1 MNDLLAIDVG
11 NTYITLGVFR
21 GEKLIA
27 HWTIGT
33 HRERTADEYAVL
45 LGSLFAQRGLTLSE
59 IEHSVLG
66 CVVPPLL
73 STFQEIG
80 RRHLGGSPLVV
91 GPGVKTG
98 LQIRTDNPREVG
110 ADRVANALAA
120 RRLYGTPA
128 IVIDFSTATTFD
140 AVSREG
146 DYLGDA
152 IAPGLGIAADAL
164 FRQTA
169 KLPRVELTA
178 PASAIGRNTE
188 ESIQSGLIFGYV
200 GLVEGMVERFRQE
213 LGQDTRVIATGE
225 HAALI
230 AQHTRVIQAVD
241 PNLTLVGLRLIY
253 ELNRGSQQAP

>member
-11 NTYITLGVFR
+11 NTNITLGVFR
-21 GEKLIA
+21 GEELIA

-45 LGSLFAQRGLTLSE
+45 LSSLFAQRGLALSE

-80 RRHLGGSPLVV
+80 KRYLGGPPLVV

-98 LQIRTDNPREVG
+98 LRIRTDNPREVG

-120 RRLYGTPA
+120 QRLYGTPA
-128 IVIDFSTATTFD
+128 IVIDFSTATIFD
-140 AVSREG
+140 AVSSEG

-152 IAPGLGIAADAL
+152 IAPGLGIASDAL

-169 KLPRVELTA
+169 KLPRVELIA

-188 ESIQSGLIFGYV
+188 ESIQSGLVYGYV
-200 GLVEGMVERFRQE
+200 GLVEGMVGLFRQE
-213 LGQDTRVIATGE
+213 LGRDAHVIATGE

-230 AQHTRVIQAVD
+230 AQHTDVIQTVD
-241 PNLTLVGLRLIY
+241 PNLTLAGLRFIY
-253 ELNRGSQQAP
+253 ELNRGG

>member
-11 NTYITLGVFR
+11 NTTITLGVYR
-21 GEKLIA
+21 GDELVA
-27 HWTIGT
+27 HWSIATR
-33 HRERTADEYAVL
+33 RERTADEYAVL
-45 LGSLFAQRGLTLSE
+45 LESLFAQQGVKLSQ

-80 RRHLGGSPLVV
+80 ERYLSERPLVV
-91 GPGVKTG
+91 GPGIELG
-98 LQIRTDNPREVG
+98 LRICTDNPKELG

-120 RRLYGTPA
+120 KRLYGTPA

-178 PASAIGRNTE
+178 PPSPIGRNTE
-188 ESIQSGLIFGYV
+188 ESIQSGLVYGYV
-200 GLVEGMVERFRQE
+200 GLVEGMVERLRQE
-213 LGQDTRVIATGE
+213 LGEDARVIATGE

-230 AQHTRVIQAVD
+230 ARHTDVIQVVD
-241 PNLTLVGLRLIY
+241 PHLTLAGLRFIY
-253 ELNRGSQQAP
+253 ELNRGS